1 MKICRETGCRAFRH
15 FFREAGLLFIIAN
28 IVFLMA
34 GLCVQASDMAEPVEE
49 DLMERFEYN
58 EIDDALKKM
67 FPDEKLNFKETVKSI
82 LTGEQKDT
90 AKLLKRLV
98 SEQFFYAF
106 TSCRKN
112 LIQILI
118 ITIVAAV
125 FRNFAQVFQ
134 NRQVAEISFYIV
146 YLLLI
151 ALCLNSFQIVMEWV
165 SDGIENLTMFMTVF
179 CPVYFLAI
187 SIAKGSVTAV
197 GFYNLV
203 LFLIYLIEV
212 LIVCVLLPVIHIYI
226 MVKILDF
233 LSSQEYLSKFAE
245 LIEVVVSWSLKTL
258 LAGVVGFNVM
268 QGMISPAIDT
278 VKRSALTRTA
288 EAIPGVG
295 DAIGGVTEV
304 VLGTAV
310 LVKNG
315 IGVAG
320 MIVCLALCIAPLV
333 QLGCIVLMYK
343 LAAAVIQPVSDKRI
357 AGCVECVGDG
367 CRLLMRV
374 VFTTGLLFL
383 LTIVIVSFV
392 TGSV

>member
-1 MKICRETGCRAFRH
+1 MKMKITIVMILFFMTGS
-15 FFREAGLLFIIAN
+15 
-28 IVFLMA
+28 
-34 GLCVQASDMAEPVEE
+34 CVQASDITDSVEKE
-49 DLMERFEYN
+49 FMDQFEYE
-58 EIDDALKKM
+58 EIDNVLKDM
-67 FPDEKLNFKETVKSI
+67 FPDEKPDFKETVKSV

-90 AKLLKRLV
+90 VKLLKKLI
-98 SEQFFYAF
+98 SEQLFYSF

-112 LIQILI
+112 LIQILV

-125 FRNFAQVFQ
+125 FQNFAQVFQ
-134 NRQVAEISFYIV
+134 NKQVAEISFYVV

-165 SDGIENLTMFMTVF
+165 SNGIENLTLFMTVF
-179 CPVYFLAI
+179 CPVYFLAV
-187 SIAKGSVTAV
+187 SIAKGSMTAV
-197 GFYNLV
+197 GFYHLV
-203 LFLIYLIEV
+203 LLFIYLIEM
-212 LIVCVLLPVIHIYI
+212 LIVCFLLPVIHIYI

-233 LSSQEYLSKFAE
+233 MSSQEYLSKFAE
-245 LIEVVVSWSLKTL
+245 LIEVVVSWTLKTL
-258 LAGVVGFNVM
+258 LAAVVGFNVM

-288 EAIPGVG
+288 EAIPGMG

-315 IGVAG
+315 IGVVG

-367 CRLLMRV
+367 CRLLMQV